1 MPKLL
6 SCTIGQF
13 FARNT
18 CTPRMLPERPTY
30 DTLVFESTI
39 GPEYPLHG
47 FPGTEDH
54 TFEESSMILAQTAKL
69 ARITAQVSLAI
80 TLYLTA
86 ASLPAQEARKAISHP
101 APPYPETARR
111 FNVTGVVK
119 VQVVIAPDGQIKTT
133 KIIGGH
139 PLLVNAVE
147 ETLKNWKYAPASTE
161 TTALLEFSFRQ

>member
-1 MPKLL
+1 MDERAKV
-6 SCTIGQF
+6 TKIA
-13 FARNT
+13 ART
-18 CTPRMLPERPTY
+18 FLAT
-30 DTLVFESTI
+30 TLIF
-39 GPEYPLHG
+39 
-47 FPGTEDH
+47 
-54 TFEESSMILAQTAKL
+54 
-69 ARITAQVSLAI
+69 
-80 TLYLTA
+80 TA
-86 ASLPAQEARKAISHP
+86 ASLPAQETRKAISHP

-161 TTALLEFSFRQ
+161 TTVLLEFSFRQ